1 MNITSYSR
9 EQIKQFVQDG
19 ICDVQA
25 LRDYDLLK
33 QIQSGDKITNVALDH
48 NLSRAGVYKIK
59 NKYMSGKV

>member
-1 MNITSYSR
+1 MNITNYSR
-9 EQIKQFVQDG
+9 EQIQQFVKDG

-33 QIQSGDKITNVALDH
+33 QIQSGEKITHVAYDH

>member
-1 MNITSYSR
+1 MNLLSYSR
-9 EQIKQFVQDG
+9 EQIQQFVKDG
-19 ICDVQA
+19 ICEVQT

-33 QIQSGDKITNVALDH
+33 QVEAGERITNVAYDH